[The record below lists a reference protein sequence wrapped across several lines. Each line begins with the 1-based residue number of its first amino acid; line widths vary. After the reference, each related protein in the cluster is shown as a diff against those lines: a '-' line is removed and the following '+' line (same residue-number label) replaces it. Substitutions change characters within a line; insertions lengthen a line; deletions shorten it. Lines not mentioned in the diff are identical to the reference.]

1 MECFHWK
8 PTQQIH
14 WQLMPEKTSHNHPS
28 PSIPARQLKILAH
41 NCPLSQSPLLML
53 EPADNV
59 AKNGQLLSKILIFA
73 QKLHIILPHL
83 LLSPQLS
90 PQWPSDAISSSLT
103 MEPNYYAIV
112 A

>member
-1 MECFHWK
+1 
-8 PTQQIH
+8 
-14 WQLMPEKTSHNHPS
+14 
-28 PSIPARQLKILAH
+28 
-41 NCPLSQSPLLML
+41 ML

-73 QKLHIILPHL
+73 QKLHIILTHL
-83 LLSPQLS
+83 LLSQLG

-103 MEPNYYAIV
+103 MEPNYAIV